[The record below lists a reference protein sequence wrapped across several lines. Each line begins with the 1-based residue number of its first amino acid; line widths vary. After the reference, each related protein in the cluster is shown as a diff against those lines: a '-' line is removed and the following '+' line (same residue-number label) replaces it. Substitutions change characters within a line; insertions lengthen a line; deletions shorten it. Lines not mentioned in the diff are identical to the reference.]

1 MRVLVGIILGIFLTL
16 STAYLYDYATV
27 GSAAIS
33 TNRPTT
39 NLDRPLVNWGVLNSR
54 WRQLDTRLRQGWRKV
69 ATN

>member
-1 MRVLVGIILGIFLTL
+1 MRILVGIILGIFLTL
-16 STAYLYDYATV
+16 STAYLYDYVTV